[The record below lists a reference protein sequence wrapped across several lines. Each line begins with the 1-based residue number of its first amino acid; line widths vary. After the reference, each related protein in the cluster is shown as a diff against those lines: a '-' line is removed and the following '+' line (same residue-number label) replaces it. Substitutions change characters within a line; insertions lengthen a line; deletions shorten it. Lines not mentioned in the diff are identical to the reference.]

1 MSAIDEKLKANR
13 ARFGRKLEQVRAD
26 SDLSREGRARHIAPL
41 YQEAKAEET
50 RLRQARRDELAQ
62 RTSDAER
69 KVFAAPSPRG
79 ADPALVQM
87 NYRSA
92 FDGVEKITD
101 TAELAR
107 KLERALLTGDKALAK
122 ATVWRANEI
131 GAVAV
136 VKQYMA
142 ADEQASKDW
151 VEWSDAHSE
160 MAGLGLGET
169 FDSGVPTL
177 EDPSELRGSQEAA
190 QA

>member
-1 MSAIDEKLKANR
+1 MSINDRLKANR
-13 ARFGRKLEQVRAD
+13 DRYRRKLEEIQQD
-26 SDLSREGRARHIAPL
+26 TDLSQEGRARHIAPL

-50 RLRQARRDELAQ
+50 RLRQARRDELAEKT
-62 RTSDAER
+62 RGAER

-142 ADEQASKDW
+142 ADEQARKHW

-160 MAGLGLGET
+160 MAGSGLGET
-169 FDSGVPTL
+169 FDSGIPAL
-177 EDPSELRGSQEAA
+177 EEPSELRGFQEAA